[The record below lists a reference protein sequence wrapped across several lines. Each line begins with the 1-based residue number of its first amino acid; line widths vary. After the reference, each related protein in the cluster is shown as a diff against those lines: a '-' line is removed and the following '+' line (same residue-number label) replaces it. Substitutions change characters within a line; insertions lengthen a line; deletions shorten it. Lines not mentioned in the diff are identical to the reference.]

1 MSDVFQK
8 HKRLQSTR
16 NNVPGCPVAQ
26 HFNSTGHSI
35 SDVQVCGVALCRGTN
50 IQQKQREMWLIFQLD
65 TVQPKGLKINFSFI
79 WIGTLYTSYAR
90 YYARVCLYH
99 FYDVYDIA

>member
-79 WIGTLYTSYAR
+79 
-90 YYARVCLYH
+90 
-99 FYDVYDIA
+99 